1 MGIGV
6 LGLRCVRLRC
16 VRVCEECVLKFG
28 SILFSIGGLIGAAL
42 VALFAWAFYLS
53 WDVARWDKKIDALCA
68 ANGGADVA
76 TRVYETAVAPETPE
90 YFTESK
96 VMRSFGVV
104 ERSQGETLGP
114 QYPYVMETRVV
125 EILND
130 RDPSV
135 VKYTARIV
143 RVSDNKILA
152 ERFGYQ
158 RAGGGIQLWDP
169 DEIRNCPSVST
180 ENRLDVRTFT
190 NHPRFQT
197 KEKK

>member
-16 VRVCEECVLKFG
+16 VRVCEECVLKFS

-76 TRVYETAVAPETPE
+76 TRVYETAVAPETKE
-90 YFTESK
+90 YFRGSEP
-96 VMRSFGVV
+96 MRSLHVI
-104 ERSQGETLGP
+104 ERRSGIDYGP
-114 QYPYVMETRVV
+114 KYPYVMETRVV

-135 VKYTARIV
+135 VKYTERIV

-152 ERFGYQ
+152 ERFRYQ
-158 RAGGGIQLWDP
+158 RAGGGIPLFDP
-169 DEIRNCPSVST
+169 DEIRNCPKDT
-180 ENRLDVRTFT
+180 QRQRLDINVFL
-190 NHPRFQT
+190 NHPRRNVLDT
-197 KEKK
+197 K